1 MLYYNIMKTKRITI
15 LCTLGVLLAAGTGGC
30 NSTPLRMEERAMVP
44 VNQAGKQIITRR
56 AAALR
61 KVLGPMKTRGAG
73 INLSSYN
80 HHEFPAPEIMK
91 LVKELGF
98 NRIYCGISSE
108 SELSEKLEQLLNAA
122 GSAKIPVELMIRQG
136 DFKRRF
142 RGNALVRCFLPQF
155 RQLPDL
161 AEEIVNF
168 NTSLPAG
175 AKLAGVTVRF
185 EPHLFTRAN
194 GAAEIPGLYYLWSSS
209 TFGKGLDNDK
219 LVELSM
225 EQLKKMKAKLKN
237 LPLSIELPDFYPAWV
252 REGKLSKGSVKDL
265 AAIGKVML
273 QCSGN
278 QPSQLVTRSAAAMK
292 EGKNMVAVIPVAGHT
307 SVNSGALRRR
317 DWNDLV
323 RALGYFVNSTRKQ
336 NCSGVII
343 RPLSEL
349 GYMLLEQD

>member
-1 MLYYNIMKTKRITI
+1 MRDYSIMKTKRITI

-44 VNQAGKQIITRR
+44 VNQAKKQIIMRR
-56 AAALR
+56 AAAFRRVLSPL
-61 KVLGPMKTRGAG
+61 KVRGAG
-73 INLSSYN
+73 LNLNSYD
-80 HHEFPAPEIMK
+80 HYQLPASEIMK
-91 LVKELGF
+91 LVRQLGF

-108 SELSEKLEQLLNAA
+108 SELSEKLEQLLSAA
-122 GSAKIPVELMIRQG
+122 AAAKIPVELMIRQG
-136 DFKRRF
+136 DFKHRF

-161 AEEIVNF
+161 AEEIAKF
-168 NTSLPAG
+168 NDSLPPK

-185 EPHLFTRAN
+185 EPHLFTHAN
-194 GAAEIPGLYYLWSSS
+194 GAAEIPGLHYLWSSS
-209 TFGKGLDNDK
+209 TFGKDLDNDK

-225 EQLKKMKAKLKN
+225 VQLKKMKAKLKK

-252 REGKLSKGSVKDL
+252 REGKLSRGSVKDL

-278 QPSQLVTRSAAAMK
+278 QPSQLVTRTAAAMK
-292 EGKNMVAVIPVAGHT
+292 EGKNMVTVIPVADHT
-307 SVNSGALRRR
+307 SVHSGALRRR

-323 RALGYFVNSTRKQ
+323 RALGYFVNSSRNS
-336 NCSGVII
+336 NCSGVVI

>member
-1 MLYYNIMKTKRITI
+1 MFNNLTDKLQDAFRKLR
-15 LCTLGVLLAAGTGGC
+15 GVASL
-30 NSTPLRMEERAMVP
+30 
-44 VNQAGKQIITRR
+44 
-56 AAALR
+56 
-61 KVLGPMKTRGAG
+61 
-73 INLSSYN
+73 
-80 HHEFPAPEIMK
+80 
-91 LVKELGF
+91 
-98 NRIYCGISSE
+98 SE
-108 SELSEKLEQLLNAA
+108 SNISEAMDDVRTAMLDADVNREVVEEFIAEVQKGCL
-122 GSAKIPVELMIRQG
+122 GSNVIRSITPGQMAVKIV
-136 DFKRRF
+136 
-142 RGNALVRCFLPQF
+142 
-155 RQLPDL
+155 
-161 AEEIVNF
+161 
-168 NTSLPAG
+168 
-175 AKLAGVTVRF
+175 
-185 EPHLFTRAN
+185 
-194 GAAEIPGLYYLWSSS
+194 
-209 TFGKGLDNDK
+209 NDK